1 MDVAYY
7 PGCTLHASS
16 RIYDVQVG
24 IICEALGINLHEL
37 EDWNCCGATSV
48 SKTDDFLA
56 VAMPARNLGIAD
68 EMGLEQ
74 LLIPCS
80 ACYSRMLVAQQRL
93 LADDFLKTE
102 INAELK
108 KEFTG
113 KTRIVSILDLLH
125 PLFKDK
131 AFRKK
136 LHRNLRS
143 LRPLCYY
150 GCMQTRF
157 PLDVPIIDD
166 VENPQRMEKILRSI
180 GARPIDW
187 SYKTDCCGASAAI
200 NDPDVALKL
209 MGMIMKDAT
218 ARKDAD
224 CFVTSCPMCQ
234 LNLDMYQEKVAEAY
248 GIGSRL
254 PVYFITELIGL
265 ALGKTPE
272 ELQIDRHFVE
282 GVDLLKELPLL

>member
-16 RIYDVQVG
+16 KIYDLQVG
-24 IICEALGINLHEL
+24 IICDALGIHLHEL
-37 EDWNCCGATSV
+37 EDWNCCGATSA

-56 VAMPARNLGIAD
+56 MAMPARNLGIAD
-68 EMGLEQ
+68 DMGLEQ

-93 LADDFLKTE
+93 KADEALKKE

-108 KEFTG
+108 KKVTG
-113 KTRIVSILDLLH
+113 KTRIVSILDLLY
-125 PLFKDK
+125 PLFQVKEI
-131 AFRKK
+131 RKK

-157 PLDVPIIDD
+157 PLDVPIIDN
-166 VENPQRMEKILRSI
+166 VENPQRMEKILRAV
-180 GARPIDW
+180 GARPLDW

-200 NDPDVALKL
+200 NDPDVALNL
-209 MGMIMKDAT
+209 MGRIMKDGA
-218 ARKDAD
+218 AREGAD

-234 LNLDMYQEKVAEAY
+234 LNLDMHQEKIAEAN
-248 GIGSRL
+248 GIEKRL
-254 PVYFITELIGL
+254 PVYFVTELIGL

-282 GVDLLKELPLL
+282 AVELLEELPLL